1 MQSSNPAEPA
11 IRRAAGHDYLGFVA
25 DELRDRWDM
34 SYPPYRRLC
43 RVILRGPDEAAVKR
57 RANEMATAL
66 AAAAKSRGLPVQILG
81 PAPCAVARL
90 QKNWRFHF
98 QLSAESPADVR
109 TLWRAVE
116 PEFPTVGDV
125 DYVIDMDPLNMR

>member
-57 RANEMATAL
+57 RANEMAEAL
-66 AAAAKSRGLPVQILG
+66 SKAAESRKLPVQILG

-98 QLSAESPADVR
+98 QLSAENPADVR
-109 TLWRAVE
+109 ACGGRSNPSSPPAATWITWSTWTR
-116 PEFPTVGDV
+116 
-125 DYVIDMDPLNMR
+125 